1 MIDISS
7 FELLIGFLTGAMT
20 VAMTFAIYYIT
31 KDDN

>member
-7 FELLIGFLTGAMT
+7 FELLIGFLTGAMA